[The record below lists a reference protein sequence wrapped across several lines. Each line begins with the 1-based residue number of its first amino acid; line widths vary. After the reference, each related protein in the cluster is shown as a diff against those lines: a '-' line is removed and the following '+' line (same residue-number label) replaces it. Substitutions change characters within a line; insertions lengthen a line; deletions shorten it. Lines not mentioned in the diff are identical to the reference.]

1 MGHIEIDDEL
11 AKELRS
17 IQSSMSKWSELPV
30 TMSIVIKTIIQW
42 YYLAIGYP
50 VSNWDKP
57 VKEDIKEIMGMKYFL
72 EHRKFPTKRELNRYI
87 KKINGRKK

>member
-1 MGHIEIDDEL
+1 MYVEIDKEL
-11 AKELRS
+11 AKELKS
-17 IQSSMSKWSELPV
+17 IQSSMNKWSELPV

-50 VSNWDKP
+50 VSSWDSP
-57 VKEDIKEIMGMKYFL
+57 VKEDIDEIMEMKYFL

-87 KKINGRKK
+87 KGINGKK